1 MHSSN
6 SVEGNEA
13 VRNCLIAIAYNNDQA
28 AYRTLFIALHS
39 KLKQFAYSI
48 VRSEEEAEDIV
59 SDLFMLILQR
69 KEQLCQLESPLFY
82 FYATVR
88 NMSLNLLK
96 KQKRRAGMS
105 MDDWQVQLNSIYF
118 RPDLLMITEDM
129 VLKIKMAINT
139 LPNRCRLIFKL
150 TKEDGLKYKEVA
162 ELLNISVKTVEAQM
176 AIAMR
181 RMAQCM
187 PLDLQSHPVFEKK
200 LKNK

>member
-6 SVEGNEA
+6 SVGGNEEI
-13 VRNCLIAIAYNNDQA
+13 RDLLIAIAYNNDQS
-28 AYRTLFIALHS
+28 AYRTLFIQLHG
-39 KLKQFAYSI
+39 KLKQFSFSI

-59 SDLFMLILQR
+59 SELFILIIQR
-69 KEQLCQLESPLFY
+69 KEQLCQLESPLYY
-82 FYATVR
+82 FYTTVR

-96 KQKRRAGMS
+96 KQKRRAGLS
-105 MDDWQVQLNSIYF
+105 MDEWQVQLNSIYF

-150 TKEDGLKYKEVA
+150 IKEDGLKYKEVS
-162 ELLNISVKTVEAQM
+162 ELLAISVKTVEAQM

-181 RMAQCM
+181 RMAQSM
-187 PLDLQSHPVFEKK
+187 QVDLQSKQVLEKK
-200 LKNK
+200 VKK

>member
-6 SVEGNEA
+6 LVGENEEI
-13 VRNCLIAIAYNNDQA
+13 RNLLIAIAYNNDQS
-28 AYRTLFIALHS
+28 AYRSLFLQLHGR
-39 KLKQFAYSI
+39 LKQFAFSI

-59 SDLFMLILQR
+59 SDLFVLIVKR
-69 KEQLCQLESPLFY
+69 KDYLCQLDAPLYY

-96 KQKRRAGMS
+96 KQKRRSGLS
-105 MDDWQVQLNSIYF
+105 MDEWQVQLSSIYF
-118 RPDLLMITEDM
+118 RPDLLMITEEM
-129 VLKIKMAINT
+129 VTQIKIAVNS

-150 TKEDGLKYKEVA
+150 IKEDGLKYKEVA
-162 ELLNISVKTVEAQM
+162 ELLDISIKTVEAQM

-187 PLDLQSHPVFEKK
+187 QVDLQQNLSTLKK
-200 LKNK
+200 LKK

>member
-6 SVEGNEA
+6 SVGGNEEI
-13 VRNCLIAIAYNNDQA
+13 RDLLIAIAYNNDQS
-28 AYRTLFIALHS
+28 AYRTLFIQLHG
-39 KLKQFAYSI
+39 KLKQFSFSI

-59 SDLFMLILQR
+59 SELFILIIQR
-69 KEQLCQLESPLFY
+69 KEQLCQLESPLYY
-82 FYATVR
+82 FYTIVR

-96 KQKRRAGMS
+96 KQKRRAGLS
-105 MDDWQVQLNSIYF
+105 MDEWQVQLNSIYF

-150 TKEDGLKYKEVA
+150 IKEDGLKYKEVA
-162 ELLNISVKTVEAQM
+162 ELLAISVKTVEAQM

-181 RMAQCM
+181 RMAQSM
-187 PLDLQSHPVFEKK
+187 QVDLQSKQVLEKK
-200 LKNK
+200 VKK